1 MKNILL
7 AGMFFLLVP
16 FSASANPDKK
26 IVLEV
31 QPTEEE
37 ILAMIEANNEKTIV
51 IHIKTENGDKIK
63 EKVKKE
69 NQLGDGWYSLTLE
82 NKTTDKKWITYFNEN
97 DVYFSYLNAEAFL
110 AQTGSGNSANITGKT
125 K

>member
-1 MKNILL
+1 
-7 AGMFFLLVP
+7 MFFLLVP

-37 ILAMIEANNEKTIV
+37 ILV
-51 IHIKTENGDKIK
+51 KTENGDKIK